1 MKEGFSQTR
10 SCDSWEGAGPG
21 TLPEGAGAGASQVM
35 LVKRH
40 CLEIFFHEPK
50 IWLGDFFVD
59 VRTCWIPSFSSGA
72 VLPTKN

>member
-40 CLEIFFHEPK
+40 CLEIFFMSQRY
-50 IWLGDFFVD
+50 G
-59 VRTCWIPSFSSGA
+59 
-72 VLPTKN
+72 